1 MNFQQGADLDIRCDC
16 SRYEKALVA
25 SMSQRVNVSGDDVPS
40 LSQFLT
46 GKFHLNIISLARCS
60 KSLTNAVQCWTSSSV
75 ALSGDH
81 AVCLVTMFKK
91 ARLQLVLFFW
101 IIPDAPSSSPSR
113 ASHVCCMSSNSGSV
127 L

>member
-1 MNFQQGADLDIRCDC
+1 
-16 SRYEKALVA
+16 
-25 SMSQRVNVSGDDVPS
+25 MSQRVNVSGDDVPS

-46 GKFHLNIISLARCS
+46 GKFHRNIISLARCS
-60 KSLTNAVQCWTSSSV
+60 KSQTNAVQCWTLSSV

-81 AVCLVTMFKK
+81 AMCFVTMFK
-91 ARLQLVLFFW
+91 ARLQHVLFFW
-101 IIPDAPSSSPSR
+101 ISRYAPSSSPSR